1 MRRTEVLP
9 ERCAK
14 ESFTALLRRESVF
27 AISEICKGLVILSVG
42 DMAIA
47 DQFGDAVVILCQTC
61 GVYGLA
67 SLHVK
72 SEREG
77 RAVSLAIE
85 RAWAA
90 RQ

>member
-1 MRRTEVLP
+1 MRLKVLP
-9 ERCAK
+9 EGCAK

-27 AISEICKGLVILSVG
+27 AISEICKGLVILGVG
-42 DMAIA
+42 DMAVA
-47 DQFGDAVVILCQTC
+47 DQFGDAVVIVCQTC
-61 GVYGLA
+61 GAYGLA
-67 SLHVK
+67 SLHAK
-72 SEREG
+72 SGKEL